1 MTTTELDRLG
11 DALAHGIDRDLRGS
25 RRRTRRFVALA
36 ATLAVAVPAVA
47 YGAVRLIDNGSV
59 AASMP
64 AGAAI
69 FAGQTPT
76 CVAVTDGVE
85 YRCTLAH
92 PPVQEVQDFK
102 GTVEPTV
109 DATKHV
115 NGGCRSLDS
124 AGIQWECYL
133 GRKAVEEQIVGP
145 GFLGEYAPAP
155 GHG

>member
-1 MTTTELDRLG
+1 MTTTELGRLG
-11 DALAHGIDRDLRGS
+11 DALAHGIDRELSGL
-25 RRRTRRFVALA
+25 RRRRRRLVALGA
-36 ATLAVAVPAVA
+36 ALAVAVPAVA
-47 YGAVRLIDNGSV
+47 YGAARLIDNGSV

-76 CVAVTDGVE
+76 CVAVTAGVE
-85 YRCTLAH
+85 YRCTLAQ

-109 DATKHV
+109 GASKHV

-124 AGIQWECYL
+124 AGLHWECFL
-133 GRKAVEEQIVGP
+133 GQKAVDEQIIGRD
-145 GFLGEYAPAP
+145 FLGQYAPEP

>member
-1 MTTTELDRLG
+1 MTTTELERLG
-11 DALAHGIDRDLRGS
+11 EALTHGVDRELRGS
-25 RRRTRRFVALA
+25 RRRTRRLAALA
-36 ATLAVAVPAVA
+36 AALAVTVPAVA
-47 YGAVRLIDNGSV
+47 YGAARLIDNGSV

-85 YRCTLAH
+85 YSCTLAH

-124 AGIQWECYL
+124 AGLHWECYL
-133 GRKAVEEQIVGP
+133 GQKAVDEQIISSD
-145 GFLGEYAPAP
+145 FLGQYAPAP

>member
-1 MTTTELDRLG
+1 MTTAELDRLG
-11 DALAHGIDRDLRGS
+11 DALAEGIDRELRGS

-36 ATLAVAVPAVA
+36 GALAVAVPAVA
-47 YGAVRLIDNGSV
+47 YGAARLIDSGSV

-85 YRCTLAH
+85 YRCTLTR

-109 DATKHV
+109 DASKHV

-124 AGIQWECYL
+124 AGLHWECYL
-133 GRKAVEEQIVGP
+133 GETAVDEQIIGP
-145 GFLGEYAPAP
+145 DFLGEYAPGP